1 MAYNGGMMNS
11 LRYELVIGRIKE
23 IRDESLL
30 GEPWNE
36 YFTKAA
42 SFLILLDE
50 VLDRSAGGKLRQ
62 LDMEEL
68 KKLNLSLYEDIAGKN
83 YEHSFGNP
91 QYLSDMALEAG
102 YDLRLAQYMCF
113 LYAEMRALI
122 PYAFEQ
128 NEDMLLIY
136 MELFVEVY
144 CLFAEACEEKAG
156 TAPDSESIRNC
167 LYWFERDN
175 CEIVCA
181 ERVRQILDP
190 GCDFALHI
198 IMDSDL
204 NDLRYLYYFGEYI
217 TDVQIQTAK
226 FLSSLSDEE
235 ITAMAGTYTEGY
247 RLGFEKTGK
256 DLSKKQTVNIRYRLG
271 FERVIR
277 KAIEQF
283 SEIGL
288 KSVVYRVSDLS
299 INKRG
304 QLKIG
309 YYGAVPNKQYD
320 YDHREDEAVYL
331 DRDYMKRK
339 LDVIRA
345 SYEDNKELAG
355 VHAGPAV
362 LETFGDEPFSPAKN
376 DAALTL
382 SSKQLKLSVEYSDR
396 SGRLVNEYIPGDE
409 RSYTI
414 IAYPTPD
421 IGSDFEEIFRETV
434 KLNTLDYRKYEA
446 MQQIIIDVLDKA
458 SYVRIAGSNGNE
470 TELIVALNTLKDP
483 EHETNFENCVA
494 DVNIPVGEVFTTP
507 KLEGTAGLL
516 HVKRVFL
523 DGLEYTDLRIEF
535 SGGVIVKYSCKNF
548 DDDALNRKYI
558 EDNLLFHHKTLPMGE
573 FAIGTNT
580 TAYRMARDH
589 GIERL
594 LPILIGEKT
603 GPHFAVGDTCYSYE
617 EDLRSY
623 NPDGKLIAARS
634 NDFSDLRDTEPD
646 KAYFHC
652 HTDITIPYDEL
663 GGIYAITMG
672 GEQTAIIEDGL
683 FVLEGLEDLNVPL
696 KD

>member
-1 MAYNGGMMNS
+1 MNS